1 MNGKPENVRHQRR
14 PALELLAAAAWLTLA
29 PPAAL
34 CETTPAAG
42 TVDSR
47 VRTALYSP
55 DEVYRLEGRA
65 GYQIDIQ
72 FDRGETFVGLGAGDL
87 QALTFVAQGN
97 HLFLK
102 PKASRVSTNLT
113 VMTTARDYRFDYSV
127 SPKQLDGEDPPV
139 IYALRFVYPHSENA
153 VSAAQEESADIDGK
167 LRSAD
172 EAKSGSTDYWYCG
185 HPSLKPT
192 AASDDGMRTRLRFGD
207 RAELPAIFVR
217 NDDGSESLVNSSI
230 QDGDVIV
237 HRVAH
242 RFILRRGK
250 LTGCVV
256 NAGFSGSGERTR
268 SETISPAVGRVTKGE
283 RP

>member
-1 MNGKPENVRHQRR
+1 MNGKPGKVPLQWWLR
-14 PALELLAAAAWLTLA
+14 PELLAAATWLTLA
-29 PPAAL
+29 PPSAL

-55 DEVYRLEGRA
+55 DEVYRLEGRV

-127 SPKQLDGEDPPV
+127 SPKQPDGEDPPV
-139 IYALRFVYPHSENA
+139 IYALRFVYPHGENA
-153 VSAAQEESADIDGK
+153 VEGK
-167 LRSAD
+167 LRSAN
-172 EAKSGSTDYWYCG
+172 EAKPGSTDYWYCG